1 MSEEEKIRERLTA
14 WADGEGYCG
23 GYGHDAEEGFA
34 ADLRFL
40 LGLLERARE
49 QIAALE
55 AARRMDGSRT
65 GTSTIIRSPM
75 DGESDGSTLFIP
87 RGTVLI
93 DADTAPIIE
102 RQHPDEETA
111 FADEKSLMR
120 HARDRWTVV
129 TVTGRATITTAR
141 SGALRHSPTTD
152 A

>member
-14 WADGEGYCG
+14 WEDGEGYGG

-34 ADLRFL
+34 VDLRFL
-40 LGLLERARE
+40 LGLLERARK

-55 AARRMDGSRT
+55 AARRMDGART

-75 DGESDGSTLFIP
+75 DGESGDTLFIP

-102 RQHPDEETA
+102 QQHPDEETA
-111 FADEKSLMR
+111 GYDDQKSLMR

-141 SGALRHSPTTD
+141 SGALRYSPTTD